1 MRQVTMYLCNRD
13 PAHCTFQ
20 STDRDAVIQH
30 ECGQHLHISVYA
42 YEQWKTL
49 TRKAESAGHAV
60 GVCKNPETDAAF
72 DKACQELADF
82 ETTHGLNGL
91 RP

>member
-60 GVCKNPETDAAF
+60 GVCKTRKRTPPST
-72 DKACQELADF
+72 
-82 ETTHGLNGL
+82 
-91 RP
+91 RPARNSRTSRRRTA